1 MENFNFNRDFY
12 EGCKSLGEKDAAAL
26 AWALLAYGYE
36 GVEPDLKPALK
47 AAFSFARGRVDAM
60 VKGSQGGK
68 KRTRSASASK
78 APSHG
83 ASQGGSQDPRQDP
96 RQDPSQGGSQD
107 PRQQKEKE
115 KEKESKHTS
124 VCLPESAAP
133 SATPCGEDEG
143 FEAPSLEAVR
153 AYFGANCLLGD
164 PEAFWSHYA
173 SQGWEKGNGC
183 RVSDWRALA
192 LSWARRQR
200 RMDAED
206 RARGKPTQGEVT
218 EAAWKPVE
226 DPVAKAMAE
235 VAKAEAEYERLYGE
249 IPR

>member
-78 APSHG
+78 APSRG
-83 ASQGGSQDPRQDP
+83 SAKGGSQDPSQDPRQGGSQDP
-96 RQDPSQGGSQD
+96 S
-107 PRQQKEKE
+107 QQKEKE

-133 SATPCGEDEG
+133 SATPCGEGDG

-206 RARGKPTQGEVT
+206 RARGKPTQAEIAG
-218 EAAWKPVE
+218 AAWKPVE
-226 DPVAKAMAE
+226 DPLAKARAE
-235 VAKAEAEYERLYGE
+235 VAKAEAEYARKYGE
-249 IPR
+249 VPR

>member
-1 MENFNFNRDFY
+1 M
-12 EGCKSLGEKDAAAL
+12 
-26 AWALLAYGYE
+26 
-36 GVEPDLKPALK
+36 
-47 AAFSFARGRVDAM
+47 
-60 VKGSQGGK
+60 
-68 KRTRSASASK
+68 
-78 APSHG
+78 
-83 ASQGGSQDPRQDP
+83 
-96 RQDPSQGGSQD
+96 GSQD

-133 SATPCGEDEG
+133 SATPRGEEDG

-218 EAAWKPVE
+218 DAAWKPVE
-226 DPVAKAMAE
+226 DPVAKARAD
-235 VAKAEAEYERLYGE
+235 VAKAEAEYARLYGE
-249 IPR
+249 VPR

>member
-36 GVEPDLKPALK
+36 GVEPNLKPALK

-68 KRTRSASASK
+68 KRTRSASAGK
-78 APSHG
+78 AHSHG
-83 ASQGGSQDPRQDP
+83 ASQGGSQDP

-115 KEKESKHTS
+115 KEKENKHTS

-133 SATPCGEDEG
+133 SATHCGEDEG

-206 RARGKPTQGEVT
+206 RARGKPTQGEVA

>member
-36 GVEPDLKPALK
+36 GVEPNLKPALK

-96 RQDPSQGGSQD
+96 SQGGSQD

-124 VCLPESAAP
+124 VCLPEIAAP
-133 SATPCGEDEG
+133 SAIPCGEDEG

-200 RMDAED
+200 YMDAED
-206 RARGKPTQGEVT
+206 RARGKPTQGEVA

-226 DPVAKAMAE
+226 DPVAKARAD
-235 VAKAEAEYERLYGE
+235 VAKAEAEYARLYGE
-249 IPR
+249 VPR

>member
-36 GVEPDLKPALK
+36 GVEPNLKPALK

-68 KRTRSASASK
+68 KRTRSTSAGK
-78 APSHG
+78 AHSHG
-83 ASQGGSQDPRQDP
+83 ASQGGSQDP

-206 RARGKPTQGEVT
+206 RARGKPTQGEVAQ
-218 EAAWKPVE
+218 AAWKPVE

-249 IPR
+249 VPR

>member
-36 GVEPDLKPALK
+36 GVEPNLKPALK

-68 KRTRSASASK
+68 KRMRSASASK

-83 ASQGGSQDPRQDP
+83 ASQEGGQDP

-133 SATPCGEDEG
+133 SATPCAEDEG

-206 RARGKPTQGEVT
+206 RARGKPTQGEVA

-226 DPVAKAMAE
+226 DPVAKARAD
-235 VAKAEAEYERLYGE
+235 VAKAEAEYARLYGE
-249 IPR
+249 VPR

>member
-36 GVEPDLKPALK
+36 GVEPNLKPALK

-83 ASQGGSQDPRQDP
+83 ASQGGNQDPRQDT
-96 RQDPSQGGSQD
+96 SQGGSQD

-133 SATPCGEDEG
+133 SATPYGEDEG

-206 RARGKPTQGEVT
+206 RARGKPTQGEVA

-226 DPVAKAMAE
+226 DPVAKAMAD
-235 VAKAEAEYERLYGE
+235 VAKAEAEYARLYGE
-249 IPR
+249 VPR

>member
-78 APSHG
+78 APSRG
-83 ASQGGSQDPRQDP
+83 SAKGGSQDPSQDP
-96 RQDPSQGGSQD
+96 RQGGSQD

-133 SATPCGEDEG
+133 SATPCGEGDG

-206 RARGKPTQGEVT
+206 RSRGKPTQAEV
-218 EAAWKPVE
+218 AGAVWKPVE
-226 DPVAKAMAE
+226 DPLARARADL
-235 VAKAEAEYERLYGE
+235 AKAEAEYAREYGE
-249 IPR
+249 VPR

>member
-1 MENFNFNRDFY
+1 M
-12 EGCKSLGEKDAAAL
+12 
-26 AWALLAYGYE
+26 
-36 GVEPDLKPALK
+36 
-47 AAFSFARGRVDAM
+47 
-60 VKGSQGGK
+60 
-68 KRTRSASASK
+68 
-78 APSHG
+78 
-83 ASQGGSQDPRQDP
+83 
-96 RQDPSQGGSQD
+96 
-107 PRQQKEKE
+107 
-115 KEKESKHTS
+115 
-124 VCLPESAAP
+124 CLPESAAP

-206 RARGKPTQGEVT
+206 RARGKPTQSEVA
-218 EAAWKPVE
+218 EAAWKPIE
-226 DPVAKAMAE
+226 DPVAKARAD
-235 VAKAEAEYERLYGE
+235 VAKAEAEYARLYGE
-249 IPR
+249 VPR

>member
-36 GVEPDLKPALK
+36 GVEPNLKPALK

-78 APSHG
+78 AHSHG
-83 ASQGGSQDPRQDP
+83 ASQGGSQDP

-143 FEAPSLEAVR
+143 FEVPSLEAVR

-192 LSWARRQR
+192 LSWALRQR

-206 RARGKPTQGEVT
+206 RARGKPTQGEVA

-226 DPVAKAMAE
+226 DPVAKARAD
-235 VAKAEAEYERLYGE
+235 VAKAEAEYARLYGE
-249 IPR
+249 VPR